1 MINSN
6 LKLRL
11 KTAWG
16 KALWFWLVNGL
27 ALCLVY
33 LIYILSTPNH
43 NHTWDLIGF
52 AGFTCFFAP
61 QAAFTAFLFY
71 VFRIEKFA
79 LGSKTEAFILG
90 IVEGC
95 LLNYVPGF
103 YNIIPGEIS
112 ILSPAWLTAVIL
124 LLQGIVVRIYK
135 LCNRHAL
142 KTHNEILKFNDIE
155 NLPEREEYDN
165 KYLAKLKPYIKDTW
179 KKAVRF
185 YWFYSLSMCLV
196 IVIYSFYDLADAIAG
211 CIFFMFLF
219 APQATFTC
227 LCFYVLRIER
237 FALGNKIEALIIGL
251 IEMYLMLNS
260 NLWFINDL
268 LISIAGDLSFILSPT
283 LLTAMIL
290 LIQGIVIRI
299 YKMFCPQPSAV
310 DEIADDLND
319 SHNRQE

>member
-16 KALWFWLVNGL
+16 KAIWFWLVYGL
-27 ALCLVY
+27 TFCLMY

-52 AGFTCFFAP
+52 AGAACFFAP
-61 QAAFTAFLFY
+61 QAAFTVFLFY
-71 VFRIEKFA
+71 VFRIERFA
-79 LGSKTEAFILG
+79 LGSKIEALILG
-90 IVEGC
+90 IVEGY
-95 LLNYVPGF
+95 LLNYAPGLF
-103 YNIIPGEIS
+103 NTIPDEI
-112 ILSPAWLTAVIL
+112 LMFMPTWLTAMIL
-124 LLQGIVVRIYK
+124 LLQGIAVRIYK

-142 KTHNEILKFNDIE
+142 KTHNVIHKTNDIE

-227 LCFYVLRIER
+227 LCFYVLRIEG

-251 IEMYLMLNS
+251 IEMYSMSNS

-268 LISIAGDLSFILSPT
+268 LVSIAGDLSFILSPT

-310 DEIADDLND
+310 EENSDDLND
-319 SHNRQE
+319 SHSRQE

>member
-1 MINSN
+1 MDTGIFVT
-6 LKLRL
+6 RL
-11 KTAWG
+11 KNGWN

-52 AGFTCFFAP
+52 AGSACFFAP

-71 VFRIEKFA
+71 VFRIERFA
-79 LGSKTEAFILG
+79 LSSKIETFILG
-90 IVEGC
+90 IIEGY

-103 YNIIPGEIS
+103 FNTIPEG
-112 ILSPAWLTAVIL
+112 ILMFMPTWLTAVIL
-124 LLQGIVVRIYK
+124 LLQGISIRLFK
-135 LCNRHAL
+135 LCKRSAL
-142 KTHNEILKFNDIE
+142 KTDDVIQKTDNIE
-155 NLPEREEYDN
+155 NLPGREEYED
-165 KYLAKLKPYIKDTW
+165 KPLAKLKTYMKDTW

-185 YWFYSLSMCLV
+185 YLFYSLSTCLV
-196 IVIYSFYDLADAIAG
+196 IMIYSYYDFNSAVAG

-219 APQATFTC
+219 ATQATFTC
-227 LCFYVLRIER
+227 LCFYILRIER

-260 NLWFINDL
+260 NLGFINDL

-310 DEIADDLND
+310 DENSDDLND
-319 SHNRQE
+319 SHS